1 MTRGG
6 PERRVRDVR
15 VRLTEAEYAAWS
27 AAREKSGRKEL
38 GAWVRAVVSEVL
50 TGTRSPRRP
59 GDLPFRRVPEVNI
72 DVYRQ
77 LVAVASNVNQLAR
90 WCNTEQRAAD
100 ARELHRLADEL
111 ETLAWQVRGSRRPP
125 VPAGETGQP
134 GPGLGDVLEETPA
147 DVPPAAAAAAVPGQR
162 RGWLRRAPR

>member
-1 MTRGG
+1 
-6 PERRVRDVR
+6 VR
-15 VRLTEAEYAAWS
+15 VRLTEAEHAAWT
-27 AAREKSGRKEL
+27 AAREKSGRREL

-50 TGTRSPRRP
+50 TGTRAPRRP
-59 GDLPFRRVPEVNI
+59 GDLPFRRVPEVNV

-125 VPAGETGQP
+125 VPAGDTGQP
-134 GPGLGDVLEETPA
+134 GPGFGDVLEETPA
-147 DVPPAAAAAAVPGQR
+147 DAATAAVVPGR

>member
-1 MTRGG
+1 MTRGDAADK
-6 PERRVRDVR
+6 RVRDVR
-15 VRLTEAEYAAWS
+15 VRLTEAEYAAWT
-27 AAREKSGRKEL
+27 AAREQSGRKEL

-50 TGTRSPRRP
+50 TGARSPRRP

-111 ETLAWQVRGSRRPP
+111 ETLGWQVRGSRRPP
-125 VPAGETGQP
+125 VPAGDSGQP
-134 GPGLGDVLEETPA
+134 GVGRALEEQPV
-147 DVPPAAAAAAVPGQR
+147 DVPPAATTTAVAPGR